1 MKGNCS
7 RKGEKRSGRRKERKE
22 EEVEGDECAPPSISA
37 RPHSGPDPI
46 YPLYMP
52 IYLFHFPPK
61 VPLHR
66 PGPQRHRF
74 PRLLRFGRDL
84 ALLWFSSHSLFL
96 VSWSFSVVSD
106 QWRWRGVSEGLTAL
120 SMPAGGGGAAVWPKC
135 NGPAA
140 RTLHNGKLTKAE
152 ERLHLLARRLPYDQ
166 CWKTIGKDQY
176 TNGAEVLKGHA
187 RGASPP
193 LTGPYGS
200 SSQPCQQLTFSTPP
214 RDDRR
219 L

>member
-1 MKGNCS
+1 
-7 RKGEKRSGRRKERKE
+7 
-22 EEVEGDECAPPSISA
+22 
-37 RPHSGPDPI
+37 
-46 YPLYMP
+46 MP

-74 PRLLRFGRDL
+74 PRLLRCGRDL
-84 ALLWFSSHSLFL
+84 ALLWFSSPSPPL
-96 VSWSFSVVSD
+96 VSWSLSVVTD
-106 QWRWRGVSEGLTAL
+106 EQLWRALPEGLTAQ
-120 SMPAGGGGAAVWPKC
+120 STTAGGGGVAVWPKRT
-135 NGPAA
+135 GPAA

-200 SSQPCQQLTFSTPP
+200 SSQPCQQLTSSTPL

-219 L
+219 LRTSRAP

>member
-1 MKGNCS
+1 
-7 RKGEKRSGRRKERKE
+7 
-22 EEVEGDECAPPSISA
+22 
-37 RPHSGPDPI
+37 
-46 YPLYMP
+46 MP

-84 ALLWFSSHSLFL
+84 ALLWFSSPSLLL
-96 VSWSFSVVSD
+96 VSWSLSAAANE
-106 QWRWRGVSEGLTAL
+106 RLWRGVPEDLAAPSR
-120 SMPAGGGGAAVWPKC
+120 PAGEGGEAACPKRTV
-135 NGPAA
+135 PAA

-200 SSQPCQQLTFSTPP
+200 SSQPCQQLTSATPP

-219 L
+219 LQPSAP

>member
-1 MKGNCS
+1 MC
-7 RKGEKRSGRRKERKE
+7 
-22 EEVEGDECAPPSISA
+22 PSIHQREATLS
-37 RPHSGPDPI
+37 PDPI

-61 VPLHR
+61 VPPHR

-84 ALLWFSSHSLFL
+84 ALLWFSSPSLLL
-96 VSWSFSVVSD
+96 VSWSLSVVTD
-106 QWRWRGVSEGLTAL
+106 GRLWRVVLEGFAAL
-120 SMPAGGGGAAVWPKC
+120 STPAGRGGAAVWPKRSV
-135 NGPAA
+135 PAE

-152 ERLHLLARRLPYDQ
+152 ERLHLVARRLPYDQ

-176 TNGAEVLKGHA
+176 TNGAGVLKGHA

-200 SSQPCQQLTFSTPP
+200 SSQPCQQLTSSTPS

-219 L
+219 LRASRAPLRCSACLLC